1 MSYVNVADFRSYAQ
15 SIGVSL
21 PDDDDAVLI
30 LLTRASDFIDSK
42 EPDLRGQ
49 RTERG
54 QPHAYPR
61 RNLVINGFAYG
72 DDEIP
77 DLVKRCQMALALEAN
92 NGVDLFASIMDL
104 PVIEERVEGA
114 VTVRYA
120 SPTKIEPTERNSEGM
135 ALLRQLMRGL
145 QPSISLVRV

>member
-1 MSYVNVADFRSYAQ
+1 MYVELADFRDYAQ

-49 RTERG
+49 RTERD

-61 RNLVINGFAYG
+61 RNLVVNGFAYA

-77 DLVKRCQMALALEAN
+77 ELVKRCQMQIAIDAIS
-92 NGVDLFASIMDL
+92 VDLFADTMDL

-120 SPTKIEPTERNSEGM
+120 SPTTIEPTERNSEGM
-135 ALLRQLMRGL
+135 ALLRQLMRST